1 MTKREYLNNIAEAY
15 RDGRIDEKAFDI
27 MVENA
32 SLFENAFDP
41 VRDPRIPEWYAEV
54 EYDFDND
61 PEADFKA
68 YQDDMR
74 LLFYMER

>member
-1 MTKREYLNNIAEAY
+1 MIKREYLNNIEEAY
-15 RDGRIDEKAFDI
+15 RYGRIDETVFDI

-41 VRDPRIPEWYAEV
+41 VRDPRLPEWYAEV

-68 YQDDMR
+68 QQDDR
-74 LLFYMER
+74 RFLFYMER